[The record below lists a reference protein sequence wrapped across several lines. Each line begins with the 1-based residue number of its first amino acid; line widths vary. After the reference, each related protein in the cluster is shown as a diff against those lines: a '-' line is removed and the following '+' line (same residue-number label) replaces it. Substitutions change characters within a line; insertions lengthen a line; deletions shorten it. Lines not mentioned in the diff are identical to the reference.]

1 VGKDLEPAE
10 QAGLSVAEAAAAHDA
25 TSSGVPFVAAVP
37 VQTGICQEC
46 GEKIRS
52 CTGHVSSA
60 DIKCA
65 GWVHWNGRHLWF
77 TSFGVSHLAEPGRE
91 LVRRSVALVGSA
103 PPKRPEL
110 SRKTEDDWAAG
121 FVRWCVKMGIGGVVF
136 VAVMV
141 WLNLTHV
148 I

>member
-37 VQTGICQEC
+37 VQTGTCQEC
-46 GEKIRS
+46 GDTITS
-52 CTGHVSSA
+52 CTGHVSGQ

-65 GWVHWNGRHLWF
+65 GWVHSDGRHLWF
-77 TSFGVSHLAEPGRE
+77 TGPGRSHLAVAERE
-91 LVRRSVALVGSA
+91 LVRRSVSLVGQA

-110 SRKTEDDWAAG
+110 DRKTEDDWAAG
-121 FVRWCVKMGIGGVVF
+121 FARWCVKMGIGGVVF